1 MKAHREALAFAGL
14 STYLCIDSPFVFAA
28 VEKPGA
34 KTQLHFIPIYE
45 TYEARVFAPHKF
57 C

>member
-1 MKAHREALAFAGL
+1 MKAHRAALAFAGL